1 MLIFYADLSG
11 TNRSFE
17 AVLSTEY
24 VEPPR
29 TTSLNDSFTNQTDFF
44 FFKSAYRPVRNQVGL
59 KIQFYQNVWNLY
71 NVNNLDDIKNP

>member
-44 FFKSAYRPVRNQVGL
+44 FFLNQHTGLYETKSV
-59 KIQFYQNVWNLY
+59 
-71 NVNNLDDIKNP
+71 